1 MTSLSQAIGAFVAAT
16 AFEEIPPDVVLRA
29 KVSLA
34 HNLAMAIA
42 GRAREQVG
50 QAAAKRFWAEPREAS
65 LLHDGTRVSV
75 AAAALANAALMHARS
90 QDDTHPGSTSH
101 PGGAVMPAALAIA
114 ELQGASGRAF
124 LAAVILGYE
133 ALFRVGRDHHEAI
146 TARGFRAAGV
156 LGGFGAA
163 AACARL
169 LGLSGEET
177 AHALGLAAHLAG
189 GLSQVWREGSDEWP
203 FQLGFAAQNG
213 ILGARL
219 AMAGATAGREIL
231 EGSGG
236 FFRAYAGD
244 AAARDRSFAPQWGFR
259 DVTVKAFPVC
269 AILQGPLHAT
279 LRLARARAI
288 DATQVAGVALVL
300 NPYEAD
306 YPGVDNAGPFASNTA
321 TKMSAQFSLAV
332 ALIERRLTMDDLYR
346 FGDARICDFAGK
358 VRVVRDPAVALRESR
373 VRVELADGTVLEDQ
387 IDAAVGQPIFAEMA
401 GFCAMLAGEI
411 GTEPRAFDAMLEAV
425 DAIDAAPDVRG
436 LVAAVTGAGHT

>member
-1 MTSLSQAIGAFVAAT
+1 MTSLTQAIGDFVAAT
-16 AFEEIPPDVVLRA
+16 AFEAIPPDVVARA

-42 GRAREQVG
+42 GRARERVG
-50 QAAAKRFWAEPREAS
+50 VAAAKQFWAEPAEAS

-101 PGGAVMPAALAIA
+101 PGGAVMPAALAVA
-114 ELQGASGRAF
+114 ELQGASGRDF

-133 ALFRVGRDHHEAI
+133 ALFRIGRDHHEAI

-156 LGGFGAA
+156 LGSFGAA
-163 AACARL
+163 AACSKL
-169 LGLSGEET
+169 LALSGDET
-177 AHALGLAAHLAG
+177 AHALGLVAHLAG

-213 ILGARL
+213 ITAARL

-231 EGSGG
+231 EGKGG

-244 AAARDRSFAPQWGFR
+244 TAANDRSFAPQWGMR

-279 LRLARARAI
+279 LRLARARNI
-288 DATQVAGVALVL
+288 DAAQVSGVALVL

-306 YPGVDNAGPFASNTA
+306 YPGVDNAGPFVSNTA

-332 ALIERRLTMDDLYR
+332 ALIDRRLTMDDLYR
-346 FGDARICDFAGK
+346 FGDAGVCEFAK
-358 VRVVRDPAVALRESR
+358 RVSVVRDTTMEMRQSR
-373 VRVELADGTVLEDQ
+373 VRVALADGTVLEDG
-387 IDAAVGQPIFAEMA
+387 IDAAVGQPTLGELVP
-401 GFCAMLAGEI
+401 FCDALAQETGM
-411 GTEPRAFDAMLEAV
+411 EPRVFTAMMEAV
-425 DAIDAAPDVRG
+425 DKLDAEPDVRA
-436 LVAAVTGAGHT
+436 LIAAVTGR